1 MSRRSLRA
9 KITRWGPNDGVPAQR
24 PTRTDQYDTVVVPKH
39 RGYGLGRALK
49 AWMLFELRSAEPQ
62 LLDVQIWNSIE
73 SQHIGRVNAELGFLP
88 DRQWRE
94 YRADVGELVRRLK
107 AA

>member
-1 MSRRSLRA
+1 VPTSRTPKRLP
-9 KITRWGPNDGVPAQR
+9 KIAAADARF
-24 PTRTDQYDTVVVPKH
+24 
-39 RGYGLGRALK
+39 GRALK

-62 LLDVQIWNSIE
+62 LLDVQTWNSIE
-73 SQHIGRVNAELGFLP
+73 SQHIGRVYAELGFLP

-94 YRADVGELVRRLK
+94 YKADVGELVRRLK